1 MALPLIIGLL
11 RIGKTV
17 YKVATN
23 KAAQKLA
30 REAIDDF
37 GAFVIKNTTKK
48 NIKPLTSQV
57 LKDKTPTTLERV
69 VTAGRVKKL
78 SPGRKS
84 SKEGITVGSTR
95 KTAASRSDK
104 TIGAVIGGITVGATA
119 AAAYAGLTAANK
131 KKVQDALKKGMK
143 DGQIET
149 LLKQAIKEEK
159 KEKASKNKPL
169 PRPKKLLSSGAVT
182 SSKPP
187 PSRPKGIKK

>member
-1 MALPLIIGLL
+1 MALPVIIGLL

-37 GAFVIKNTTKK
+37 GAFVIKNTAKK

-57 LKDKTPTTLERV
+57 LKDKTPTTLEKI

-78 SPGRKS
+78 SPGRRS

-104 TIGAVIGGITVGATA
+104 TIGAVIGGVTVGAGA

-131 KKVQDALKKGMK
+131 KKAEAMAKKAASKAALNT
-143 DGQIET
+143 QIEM
-149 LLKQAIKEEK
+149 LLRQQEKQ
-159 KEKASKNKPL
+159 SGPL
-169 PRPKKLLSSGAVT
+169 KRPKGIKKSGAVL
-182 SSKPP
+182 SSSGPP
-187 PSRPKGIKK
+187 PSRPK

>member
-69 VTAGRVKKL
+69 VTAGRVK
-78 SPGRKS
+78 
-84 SKEGITVGSTR
+84 
-95 KTAASRSDK
+95 
-104 TIGAVIGGITVGATA
+104 
-119 AAAYAGLTAANK
+119 N
-131 KKVQDALKKGMK
+131 
-143 DGQIET
+143 
-149 LLKQAIKEEK
+149 
-159 KEKASKNKPL
+159 
-169 PRPKKLLSSGAVT
+169 
-182 SSKPP
+182 
-187 PSRPKGIKK
+187 